1 MASVKLLRCV
11 DREPMLSS
19 FRGLEEDWMGGA
31 AIRRY
36 GRSSSSLITAGEAGE
51 GVVVDNAGE
60 TLDGY
65 VTGGHQG

>member
-1 MASVKLLRCV
+1 
-11 DREPMLSS
+11 
-19 FRGLEEDWMGGA
+19 MGGA